1 MKKAMPKVL
10 IVMGALSLITAM
22 ALFIYSRV
30 DDYLAGQRSESLLH
44 QVLTDDEWDHLELTE
59 VDSYF
64 SSQERSAEALE
75 NTDDESDPDEEPGE
89 PIRFSIIGILE
100 IPKLKK
106 RLPVLDRST
115 YALLNIS
122 VCRFSGSVEEKPV
135 RLVISGHNLRSHFG
149 EISTLSVGDEIR
161 FSTKD
166 GEVFRYKMI
175 NIEECHKSEGRAVQ
189 AGDDWDITLLTCKK
203 DRTFRTLVRFKEV
216 FD

>member
-106 RLPVLDRST
+106 D
-115 YALLNIS
+115 
-122 VCRFSGSVEEKPV
+122 CRYLTEAPM
-135 RLVISGHNLRSHFG
+135 
-149 EISTLSVGDEIR
+149 R
-161 FSTKD
+161 FLIYPCA
-166 GEVFRYKMI
+166 GFR
-175 NIEECHKSEGRAVQ
+175 GA
-189 AGDDWDITLLTCKK
+189 
-203 DRTFRTLVRFKEV
+203 
-216 FD
+216 